1 MQHEF
6 YFQLPH
12 KTGFFTEAGSD
23 LLAEFAD
30 APLNSVLFLT
40 DPGIV
45 KAGIASKVLDK
56 LIAKGFKPTV
66 FYDIPRNPNML
77 DGIKALAAGVVR

>member
-1 MQHEF
+1 MS
-6 YFQLPH
+6 
-12 KTGFFTEAGSD
+12 FTFNFPTKLVFSQEAGSD

-30 APLNSVLFLT
+30 APLDSVLFLT

-45 KAGIASKVLDK
+45 KAGIASKVLDN

-66 FYDIPRNPNML
+66 FDDIPGNPNML